1 MAIEPINNLLNSSAE
16 KVTEQTNDKNFI
28 ADFGNMLQ
36 NELNKVNQQQ
46 FKADESVKGLFTGE
60 VKDLHQVLVAM
71 EEAGLSMQ
79 YTLEVR
85 NRLLEAFQEV
95 MRMQI

>member
-1 MAIEPINNLLNSSAE
+1 MAIEPISNLLNSSPE
-16 KVTEQTNDKNFI
+16 KAVDQAGDKNFI

-60 VKDLHQVLVAM
+60 VKDLHQVLIAM
-71 EEAGLSMQ
+71 EEANLSMQ

-85 NRLLEAFQEV
+85 NRLLEAYQEI
-95 MRMQI
+95 MRMQV

>member
-1 MAIEPINNLLNSSAE
+1 MAIEPINNLLNQNAE
-16 KVTEQTNDKNFI
+16 KVAGQTGDKNFI

-36 NELNKVNQQQ
+36 NELNKVDGQQ
-46 FKADESVKGLFTGE
+46 FKAEESMKGLFTGE
-60 VKDLHQVLVAM
+60 VKDLHQVLIAM

-85 NRLLEAFQEV
+85 NRLLEAFQEI
-95 MRMQI
+95 MRMQV

>member
-1 MAIEPINNLLNSSAE
+1 MAIEPINNLLNQSPE
-16 KVTEQTNDKNFI
+16 KVVDQTNDKNFI

-60 VKDLHQVLVAM
+60 VKDLHQVLIAM

-95 MRMQI
+95 MRMQV

>member
-1 MAIEPINNLLNSSAE
+1 MAIEPINNFLNSNPE
-16 KVTEQTNDKNFI
+16 KITEQTKDKNFI
-28 ADFGNMLQ
+28 ADFGKMLQ
-36 NELNKVNQQQ
+36 NELNKVNEQQ
-46 FKADESVKGLFTGE
+46 FKAEEAVKGLFTGE

-71 EEAGLSMQ
+71 EEAGLSLQ

-95 MRMQI
+95 MRMQV

>member
-1 MAIEPINNLLNSSAE
+1 MAIEPINNLLNQVPE
-16 KVTEQTNDKNFI
+16 KVANQTSDKNFI

-46 FKADESVKGLFTGE
+46 FKAEESMQGLFTGE
-60 VKDLHQVLVAM
+60 VKDLHQVLIAM

-85 NRLLEAFQEV
+85 NRLLEAFQEI
-95 MRMQI
+95 MRMQV